1 MYAAA
6 SQPNP
11 IQSNPDQTE
20 NLGIASIHPNHPY
33 FSLSI
38 RYKNVKVV
46 DLIIRTFQ
54 KPMSNRTL
62 HGWMLIERSIVTMR
76 DRESGAMVF

>member
-20 NLGIASIHPNHPY
+20 NLDIASIHPNYPY
-33 FSLSI
+33 FSFSN